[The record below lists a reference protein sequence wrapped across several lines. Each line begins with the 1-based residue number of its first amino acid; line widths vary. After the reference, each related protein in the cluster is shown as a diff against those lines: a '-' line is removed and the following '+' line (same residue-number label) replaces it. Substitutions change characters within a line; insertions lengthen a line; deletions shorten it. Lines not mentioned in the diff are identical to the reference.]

1 MNLCI
6 SHMYTVQRMIY
17 QKWCIINEDE
27 LCLKLHS
34 ALQFFTHVMTWHLE
48 YFSAII
54 TMSASKRVFLCPSF
68 QVISIYLLHAT
79 LSKML
84 LKTLYILCTLFTH
97 TVWPQQWLQS
107 VDVQCVLTVYKT
119 KQDWATHTQSQTF
132 TLTHI
137 ITLIL
142 LNIIHTH
149 THAHSTH
156 TQAHARTHAVTQV
169 IYIAWNHYLDVK
181 STHACKCV
189 TKQHMVQ
196 NGRWEN
202 TVTTSLMTFTG
213 TCRHNTMTVQP
224 NTFTLS
230 QVQCIWNSTPPPPPQ
245 LLSPLRMSTIISV
258 IKILCYFHAD
268 FCFTASAVSPPQNKS
283 EKMNAVS
290 PPQTENEKIICNLR
304 CICVLSTWSDA

>member
-107 VDVQCVLTVYKT
+107 VDVRYVLTVYKT
-119 KQDWATHTQSQTF
+119 KQDWATCTQSQTF

-137 ITLIL
+137 NTLIL
-142 LNIIHTH
+142 SNIIHTH
-149 THAHSTH
+149 TNTH
-156 TQAHARTHAVTQV
+156 THTCVHNYTGPIHCLKPLFRCKIHTRMQMCDKTAHGSEWQVGKHCHNFLDDIHRYMQTQ
-169 IYIAWNHYLDVK
+169 HHDC
-181 STHACKCV
+181 T
-189 TKQHMVQ
+189 TQHFHPIPGAMHLEQ
-196 NGRWEN
+196 
-202 TVTTSLMTFTG
+202 F
-213 TCRHNTMTVQP
+213 
-224 NTFTLS
+224 
-230 QVQCIWNSTPPPPPQ
+230 PPPPPP
-245 LLSPLRMSTIISV
+245 LLL
-258 IKILCYFHAD
+258 
-268 FCFTASAVSPPQNKS
+268 
-283 EKMNAVS
+283 
-290 PPQTENEKIICNLR
+290 
-304 CICVLSTWSDA
+304 